1 MGKSLSVIIP
11 FYNEEENVERVLQ
24 EIGVALRSASI
35 PYEHIC
41 VNNGSVD
48 STGEILARLSASD
61 PTIRIVTVKKNQGYG
76 WGVINGIRSTTK
88 DWVTIVSGDGQVDPY
103 DILKAYDTMVKTGAD
118 IVKPRRT
125 TRDDGLY
132 RRLISFV
139 YNTIMKI
146 AFRLPGWDFNA
157 PPKIIKKE
165 FLQKIFLES
174 KNSFLDP
181 ELLIKAKD
189 LGAKIVEVQVTYR
202 ERTVGEGHTGLKTI
216 FEFIVDI
223 IRWRFSLKSTR
234 LQKEN

>member
-1 MGKSLSVIIP
+1 MKTPLSVVIP
-11 FYNEEENVERVLQ
+11 FYNEEKNIERVLK
-24 EIGVALRSASI
+24 EIGDALTQTAI
-35 PYEHIC
+35 PYEFIC
-41 VNNGSVD
+41 VNNGSGD
-48 STGEILARLSASD
+48 QTGAILARLSGTD
-61 PTIRIVTVKKNQGYG
+61 YIKIVTVDINQGYG
-76 WGVINGIRSTTK
+76 WGVIRGLGAASK
-88 DWVTIVSGDGQVDPY
+88 EWVTIVSGDGQVDPH
-103 DILKAYDTMVKTGAD
+103 DILKAYDAMVKTGAD

-139 YNTIMKI
+139 YNAIMKI
-146 AFRLPGWDFNA
+146 VFRLPGWDFNA

-165 FLQKIFLES
+165 FLQKISLES

-202 ERTVGEGHTGLKTI
+202 ERTTGEGHTGLKTI
-216 FEFIVDI
+216 FEFIIDI